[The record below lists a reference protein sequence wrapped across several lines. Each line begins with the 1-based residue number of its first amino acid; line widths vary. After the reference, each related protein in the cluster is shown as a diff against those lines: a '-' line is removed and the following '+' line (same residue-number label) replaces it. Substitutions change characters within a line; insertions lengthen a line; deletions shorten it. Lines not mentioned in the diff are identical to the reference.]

1 MINWSTVPVTKR
13 FLSRWNFGAKTRKS
27 QEKRTELVAL
37 LVPSKGAPEEEQRGG
52 KVANG
57 GEQGE
62 VVGGEQPGCGR
73 ASPVRTACTCRG
85 RSASFF
91 FFFPI
96 AFDIWI
102 ALASFNLPFDDQ

>member
-52 KVANG
+52 KVANS

-62 VVGGEQPGCGR
+62 VVGGEQPGCG
-73 ASPVRTACTCRG
+73 
-85 RSASFF
+85 
-91 FFFPI
+91 
-96 AFDIWI
+96 
-102 ALASFNLPFDDQ
+102 